1 MKILVTGGAGYKGS
15 ILIPKLIEDG
25 HHIICVDTFW
35 FGDYLEKNPSLV
47 KLKADISLFRYK
59 KEYDTS
65 FLAKEPI
72 SVGYYNEI
80 KEEMIWDFEY
90 NRSMVEKIIHAM
102 TKK

>member
-47 KLKADISLFRYK
+47 KLKADIRDAVAFEKAVNGIDSVIHLACISN
-59 KEYDTS
+59 DPS
-65 FLAKEPI
+65 FAL
-72 SVGYYNEI
+72 NENLC
-80 KEEMIWDFEY
+80 KTEG
-90 NRSMVEKIIHAM
+90 
-102 TKK
+102 T